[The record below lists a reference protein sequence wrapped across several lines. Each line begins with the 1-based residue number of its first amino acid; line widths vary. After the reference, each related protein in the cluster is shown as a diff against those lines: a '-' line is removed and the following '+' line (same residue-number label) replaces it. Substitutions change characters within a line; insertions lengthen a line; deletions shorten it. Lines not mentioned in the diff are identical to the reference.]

1 MTESTQ
7 DNTSEQMQLSN
18 RESFDKWNIDPF
30 VDPMNLE
37 LETLDPAHPALF
49 EANTFWPY
57 FERLRAE
64 SPVHYTPE
72 SMVGPLLVGCEVH
85 RHHARRHASR
95 GVFLRH

>member
-30 VDPMNLE
+30 VDPMSLE
-37 LETLDPAHPALF
+37 LETLDCSPRALRSQHVLALF
-49 EANTFWPY
+49 
-57 FERLRAE
+57 RAAASGVTRALHARE
-64 SPVHYTPE
+64 Y
-72 SMVGPLLVGCEVH
+72 GGALLVGYEVH

>member
-37 LETLDPAHPALF
+37 LETWTRSSCL

-64 SPVHYTPE
+64 SPFITRPRVWWGQ
-72 SMVGPLLVGCEVH
+72 SVGY
-85 RHHARRHASR
+85 
-95 GVFLRH
+95 

>member
-18 RESFDKWNIDPF
+18 REAFDKWNIDPF
-30 VDPMNLE
+30 VDPMSLE

-49 EANTFWPY
+49 EANTFGLISSVC
-57 FERLRAE
+57 ERSHRALHARE
-64 SPVHYTPE
+64 H
-72 SMVGPLLVGCEVH
+72 GGALLVGHEVH